1 MRRAKVADHVD
12 ATGRLVGR
20 RIVLSNMSDAEHLET
35 NFRTFAERKTE
46 CSLFQCVDD
55 IWKSFS
61 DRVRSL
67 VHAHARTGRT
77 TRDTKDCAWES
88 YWYHGTDYGAS
99 QEPQPLSN

>member
-1 MRRAKVADHVD
+1 M
-12 ATGRLVGR
+12 LSILR
-20 RIVLSNMSDAEHLET
+20 RI
-35 NFRTFAERKTE
+35 FRTFAERKTE

-77 TRDTKDCAWES
+77 TRDTKES